1 MTHSLA
7 AHPEPRQKRPLV
19 KPRNRGGP
27 LPICAHT
34 PAKTSSRCELA
45 HTPQPVR
52 GLRYTARAVRRRYE
66 KSQRKENN
74 VPNLRRAPTG
84 LVASG
89 AVALGLFCGAGVT
102 SAEPV
107 PHEVMLDNAQTGKC
121 LTIAGGVSMD
131 NNVPAVQFS
140 CDSDPS
146 RRWRLAEMGGGVY
159 QIRNVQTGK
168 CLTIAGGRRTDNN
181 VQALQFNC
189 DSDPSR
195 TWRIND
201 VTGSG
206 LHQIRNVQTNKCL
219 TIAGGRSTDNNVEA
233 LQFDCDSDP
242 SRTWTIRLK
251 L

>member
-1 MTHSLA
+1 MPNFRRS
-7 AHPEPRQKRPLV
+7 
-19 KPRNRGGP
+19 
-27 LPICAHT
+27 
-34 PAKTSSRCELA
+34 PA
-45 HTPQPVR
+45 
-52 GLRYTARAVRRRYE
+52 
-66 KSQRKENN
+66 
-74 VPNLRRAPTG
+74 G

-89 AVALGLFCGAGVT
+89 AVALGLFCSAGVT

-107 PHEVMLDNAQTGKC
+107 PNEVMLDNAQTGKC

-131 NNVPAVQFS
+131 NNVPAVQFN

-146 RRWRLAEMGGGVY
+146 RRWRLAETGGGGIY

-168 CLTIAGGRRTDNN
+168 CLTIAGGRSTDNN

-233 LQFDCDSDP
+233 LQFNCDSDP

>member
-1 MTHSLA
+1 MRLTSKPDNVARWSSRYRKHQLCDLRSRDGKTCPYVSCLT
-7 AHPEPRQKRPLV
+7 
-19 KPRNRGGP
+19 PRNRFADYVA
-27 LPICAHT
+27 ICV
-34 PAKTSSRCELA
+34 RFLA
-45 HTPQPVR
+45 ATR
-52 GLRYTARAVRRRYE
+52 SLSERR
-66 KSQRKENN
+66 NN
-74 VPNLRRAPTG
+74 VPKFRRLPAG

-89 AVALGLFCGAGVT
+89 AIALGLFYSAGVT
-102 SAEPV
+102 SAGPV
-107 PHEVMLDNAQTGKC
+107 PNEVMLDNTQTGKC

-131 NNVPAVQFS
+131 NNIPAVQFN

-146 RRWRLAEMGGGVY
+146 RRWRLAEMGGNGIY

-168 CLTIAGGRRTDNN
+168 CLTIAGGRSTDNN

-195 TWRIND
+195 TWRIDD

-219 TIAGGRSTDNNVEA
+219 TVAGGRSTDNNVEA
-233 LQFDCDSDP
+233 LQFNCDSDP